1 MYLHIGEGKALS
13 KKDII
18 GIFDLENTSIGK
30 KTREF
35 LRKCEKQGEIEYLGY
50 EIPRTYIVTKNKEKE
65 RVYMTQISVQ
75 TLNKRAERNESLGT
89 ENK

>member
-1 MYLHIGEGKALS
+1 MYIHIGEGKVIS

-35 LRKCEKQGEIEYLGY
+35 LRKCEKQGEIEYVGE
-50 EIPRTYIVTKNKEKE
+50 EIPRTYVLVKNKEEEK
-65 RVYMTQISVQ
+65 VYMTQISVQ

-89 ENK
+89 ENQ

>member
-1 MYLHIGEGKALS
+1 MYIHIGDGKVIR

-35 LRKCEKQGEIEYLGY
+35 LRRCEKKGEIEYVGE
-50 EIPRTYIVTKNKEKE
+50 EIPRTYRLAKNKEKE
-65 RVYMTQISVQ
+65 SKLLQSASQDKV
-75 TLNKRAERNESLGT
+75 
-89 ENK
+89 